1 MKEQSSRLVPGR
13 LGPIEKATT
22 DYRLPTTDLVIWLI
36 VLAAFLI
43 RLLYNLALNP
53 GGRGPAS
60 FVIDEAEYF
69 GAAHVLAGGR
79 GFSFF
84 DTTLWVRPPLYVLF
98 LGAAIRWFGLNSLP
112 LLVVQCALSAL
123 TLLPLGW
130 IAARIDGLRAARWA
144 AALGALYL
152 PFTLFAGLLLSE
164 TLFIFLFAVALLAL
178 LRVREAFGAEPMRRA
193 LGWSALAGLML
204 GFAVLTRATALGFV
218 PLAALWLAYSERD
231 RPIARPR
238 LAAAVILLA
247 VGALTLLPWT
257 LRNYAAY
264 NRLVIVDTT
273 SGYNLW
279 LGSVGVRDEERLRA
293 DLAPIGNPVDR
304 QAYAYE
310 RAWENIQADP
320 AAFVAKGLKESLD
333 LWRPLFSAEER
344 QVSGYS
350 LGRVPAWHL
359 VSLVL
364 FDDLLYLGILLLAG
378 VGLVLGPAHS
388 SRSLTL
394 LWVALWVLMS
404 FIFFAV
410 TRFRLP
416 VVAALLP
423 WAGVGISL
431 FVSSPNALLKASRGK
446 KLGLVALHV
455 VVLLVVLPVWPFL
468 LDATRLGV
476 ARWEEQAPYRQA
488 EVLLASGNAQAAEAS
503 YRRANQEL
511 ADTRYGLAAALLQQG
526 RTDEALQPLRQD
538 EPPDR
543 FEPFIIGG
551 EAARLSGDRAA
562 ARTLF
567 NMRVVSVAG
576 DRALRWAWDHLDPPE
591 VDTLD
596 IGGGLDIGYI
606 RGFHGAEVD
615 EEGVAYRWTLGDAEL
630 RNVRPSPSGVLKL
643 TWSGWRPDSV
653 AAAEIEMR
661 VSHDSDDT
669 PDRTITL
676 DRNPDLQETSLSL
689 PVSMSGERYLR
700 IEVNPF
706 VASGAD
712 PRLLGVRLSKVGAGE

>member
-1 MKEQSSRLVPGR
+1 MASDLRALLADRLF
-13 LGPIEKATT
+13 LLT
-22 DYRLPTTDLVIWLI
+22 LVG
-36 VLAAFLI
+36 AFLI

-53 GGRGPAS
+53 GGRGPAN

-69 GAAHVLAGGR
+69 GAAHVLVGGR

-84 DTTLWVRPPLYVLF
+84 DTALWVRPPLYVLF
-98 LGAAIRWFGLNSLP
+98 LGAAIRSFGLNSLP

-164 TLFIFLFAVALLAL
+164 TLFIFLFAGALAAL
-178 LRVREAFGAEPMRRA
+178 LRAREALGEETARAA
-193 LGWSALAGLML
+193 LGRSALAGLML
-204 GFAVLTRATALGFV
+204 GLAVLTRSTALGFV
-218 PLAALWLAYSERD
+218 PLAALWLVYPSWRK
-231 RPIARPR
+231 PIARSR
-238 LAAAVILLA
+238 LAA
-247 VGALTLLPWT
+247 VGVTVWVCALIILPWT

-293 DLAPIGNPVDR
+293 DLATIGNPVDR

-310 RAWENIQADP
+310 RAWENIRSDL

-359 VSLVL
+359 LSLVI
-364 FDDLLYLGILLLAG
+364 FDDLLFLGILLLAG
-378 VGLVLGPAHS
+378 VGLVLGPAHPA
-388 SRSLTL
+388 RSLTL

-404 FIFFAV
+404 FVFFAV

-423 WAGVGISL
+423 WAGVGIGVL
-431 FVSSPNALLKASRGK
+431 VSSPNALWKASRGR
-446 KLGLVALHV
+446 KLGLVALYV
-455 VVLLVVLPVWPFL
+455 AVLLVVLPVWPFL
-468 LDATRLGV
+468 LNATRLGV
-476 ARWEEQAPYRQA
+476 ARWGEQAPYRQA
-488 EVLLASGNAQAAEAS
+488 EALLAIGNAEAAEGT

-526 RTDEALQPLRQD
+526 RTDEALQQLRED

-551 EAARLSGDRAA
+551 EAARLSGDRAV

-615 EEGVAYRWTLGDAEL
+615 AEGVAYRWTLGEAEV
-630 RNVRPSPSGVLKL
+630 RNVRPSPSGVLNL
-643 TWSGWRPDSV
+643 TWSSWRPDSV
-653 AAAEIEMR
+653 AAAVIELR
-661 VSHDSDDT
+661 GSRGADNLPGSA
-669 PDRTITL
+669 ITL
-676 DRNPDLQETSLSL
+676 NRDPDFEETSLSL
-689 PVSMSGERYLR
+689 PGETGGETYLR

-712 PRLLGVRLSKVGAGE
+712 PRLLGVRLAKVGAGE